1 MSNRVITK
9 ARAIRDVTANPS
21 LLKNCGVFKDDRK
34 VVSIAL
40 KGNGTCLRYASD
52 RLRDDKRIVKLALR
66 ERGQS
71 LKYASDRLKEDTTIV
86 WEALN
91 RHPSNII
98 YAFKRFRNNSKDLM
112 RILLRYPACYEF
124 LPIEAQSNF
133 SVQLQTIKGTGT
145 LGTGKFD
152 VTHLTRKCKTLLANN
167 LVASMHD
174 KNQVWMVLRAMD
186 YCPRYRSCHAMGME
200 SLFRQSVGLGL
211 RKFKKWVSRWSHDKD
226 IMIAL
231 VKQSPENYAYA
242 SGNLKADLDFFTIA
256 LDISHLGSGFY
267 SPFKDAPKEFC
278 NSRDLAIRASSND
291 RSYKYLS
298 TRLRRDEE
306 IALRYFGSH
315 KGWKDLRPV
324 PYSIRNQPKFIHL
337 ALRLGSLK
345 VSSKFKA
352 QLLLKRGADPTE
364 IFRHSSDY
372 IRSLKIIYIPAI
384 NQNPLVVCHLQDIK
398 TLLGFDYTKLNASP
412 RAILFNKYRT
422 LRRLKKGESDLFNRA
437 AEEIRVKKMMC
448 INPIS

>member
-1 MSNRVITK
+1 MHIT
-9 ARAIRDVTANPS
+9 
-21 LLKNCGVFKDDRK
+21 
-34 VVSIAL
+34 
-40 KGNGTCLRYASD
+40 
-52 RLRDDKRIVKLALR
+52 
-66 ERGQS
+66 Q
-71 LKYASDRLKEDTTIV
+71 
-86 WEALN
+86 
-91 RHPSNII
+91 
-98 YAFKRFRNNSKDLM
+98 
-112 RILLRYPACYEF
+112 
-124 LPIEAQSNF
+124 
-133 SVQLQTIKGTGT
+133 
-145 LGTGKFD
+145 
-152 VTHLTRKCKTLLANN
+152 KCKTLLANN

-186 YCPRYRSCHAMGME
+186 SCPRSRSSCAMDME

-211 RKFKKWVSRWSHDKD
+211 RKFKKWVGRWSHDKD

-231 VKQSPENYAYA
+231 VKQSPENYAHA
-242 SGNLKADLDFFTIA
+242 SGNLKADLDFFSIA
-256 LDISHLGSGFY
+256 LDESLCRSGYY

-278 NSRDLAIRASSND
+278 NSRDLAIRASLSINH
-291 RSYKYLS
+291 SYKYLS

-306 IALRYFGSH
+306 IALRYFGSQ

-352 QLLLKRGADPTE
+352 QLLLKRGAAPTE

-384 NQNPLVVCHLQDIK
+384 NQNPLVICHLQDIK
-398 TLLGFDYTKLNASP
+398 TLLGFDYTKLNASS

-448 INPIS
+448 INSIS